1 MNFAIKFPE
10 GMSDRDKQIILE
22 MVRDYARSNP
32 PKDDESEDAIAA
44 RVRAFVGE
52 HLPYNTREID

>member
-1 MNFAIKFPE
+1 MNIDIKFPE

-32 PKDDESEDAIAA
+32 PKDEDDAIIKI
-44 RVRAFVGE
+44 RAFLGE
-52 HLPYNTREID
+52 HLPYNTREIDPK